1 MLITFKICGFYPCA
15 IAAGVFGMAD
25 GSVAAAI
32 TAVVLV
38 HCVIAGYVYVAW
50 KEEPSQPPMQFK
62 KQD

>member
-1 MLITFKICGFYPCA
+1 MEQPIIKISCMA
-15 IAAGVFGMAD
+15 VGVFGMAD

-50 KEEPSQPPMQFK
+50 KEEPSPPPMEFK